1 MSGRH
6 HGTHRARGA
15 GARRWVVGSVAV
27 VVVLALGA
35 GGLWW
40 LRGSTSAAVP
50 TPQRTR
56 AAARSA
62 PASSS
67 PGPSCDADCTRQKRY
82 AAAATYIDRH
92 GATNAYLSVV
102 VTDRHTGRTW
112 RHGPTTHAG
121 WTASTI
127 KLAMATDILRRQR
140 AGEIALTAANRH
152 DLDTMLNFSDEDA
165 SDRLWTAFGGDD
177 QLARFRDVF
186 GMTGLHF
193 VPGFTD
199 GTYWGFVKCTTDDLG
214 HLMDYVLTKSAPD
227 DRSYLVAAMRGVAP
241 NQQWGV
247 WSAGAANRPG
257 DKDGWSF
264 ETDSYGK
271 HWVLN
276 TVGFA
281 GAGERYEVAVMFQ
294 VQPHSTIAY
303 GSHTVSDV
311 VALLFGVS
319 VPAKITVPTPDG

>member
-1 MSGRH
+1 M
-6 HGTHRARGA
+6 
-15 GARRWVVGSVAV
+15 
-27 VVVLALGA
+27 
-35 GGLWW
+35 
-40 LRGSTSAAVP
+40 
-50 TPQRTR
+50 
-56 AAARSA
+56 
-62 PASSS
+62 
-67 PGPSCDADCTRQKRY
+67 
-82 AAAATYIDRH
+82 
-92 GATNAYLSVV
+92 V
-102 VTDRHTGRTW
+102 VTDRSTGKTW
-112 RHGPTTHAG
+112 RHGPTTHPG

-140 AGEIALTAANRH
+140 AGEISLTAANRH
-152 DLDTMLNFSDEDA
+152 DLDTMLNFSDENA
-165 SDRLWTAFGGDD
+165 SDRLWKAFGGDD

-214 HLMDYVLTKSAPD
+214 HLMHYVLTRSAPD
-227 DRSYLVAAMRGVAP
+227 DRAYLVAAMRGVAP

-247 WSAGAANRPG
+247 WAAGAANRPG

-264 ETDSYGK
+264 ETDTYGK

-281 GAGERYEVAVMFQ
+281 GADERFEVAVMFQ

-303 GSHTVSDV
+303 GAHTVSDV
-311 VALLFGVS
+311 CGLLFGVPA
-319 VPAKITVPTPDG
+319 PAKITVPTPDG

>member
-6 HGTHRARGA
+6 HGTHRACGA
-15 GARRWVVGSVAV
+15 GARWWVVGSVAV

-40 LRGSTSAAVP
+40 LHGRTSAAVP

-56 AAARSA
+56 AAAHSA

-67 PGPSCDADCTRQKRY
+67 PTPACDADCTRQKRY
-82 AAAATYIDRH
+82 GAAARYIDQH

-112 RHGPTTHAG
+112 RHGPTMHAG

-140 AGEIALTAANRH
+140 AGEITLTAANRH

-214 HLMDYVLTKSAPD
+214 HLMDFVLTKSAPD

-247 WSAGAANRPG
+247 WSAGTANRPG